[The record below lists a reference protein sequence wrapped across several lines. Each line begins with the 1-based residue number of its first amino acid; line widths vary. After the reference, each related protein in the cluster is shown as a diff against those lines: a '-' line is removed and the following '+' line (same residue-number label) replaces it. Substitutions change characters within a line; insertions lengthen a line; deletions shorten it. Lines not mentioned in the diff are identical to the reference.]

1 MIVSAVAVLGFP
13 LVVVER
19 LAVVT
24 IMLVE
29 DIYFKSD
36 VASLYFMLG
45 KNIQRDL
52 FKAVNPYIRDSI
64 SM

>member
-13 LVVVER
+13 LAEVER

-29 DIYFKSD
+29 DIFQI
-36 VASLYFMLG
+36 G
-45 KNIQRDL
+45 CCQPL
-52 FKAVNPYIRDSI
+52 FHAWEKHTAGFI
-64 SM
+64 